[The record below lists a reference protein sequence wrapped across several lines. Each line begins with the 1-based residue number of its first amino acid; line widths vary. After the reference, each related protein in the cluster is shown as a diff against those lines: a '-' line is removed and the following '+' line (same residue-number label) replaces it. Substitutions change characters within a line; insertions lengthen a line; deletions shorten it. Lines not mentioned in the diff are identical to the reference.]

1 MLVDQGCF
9 DDPIRLAACL
19 DMEENAKLV
28 KNVTSSSCLGDST
41 NKEKDG
47 NYDEDE
53 DEEMI
58 LVSYI
63 STVFELF
70 NSGLF

>member
-1 MLVDQGCF
+1 LVDQGCF
-9 DDPIRLAACL
+9 DDPIRLATCI
-19 DMEENAKLV
+19 DMEENVKLV
-28 KNVTSSSCLGDST
+28 TNVTSSSSLGDST

>member
-1 MLVDQGCF
+1 
-9 DDPIRLAACL
+9 
-19 DMEENAKLV
+19 MEENAKLV
-28 KNVTSSSCLGDST
+28 KNVTSSSSLGNST

-70 NSGLF
+70 NSGLFWMYFRKQLGHFPFW

>member
-1 MLVDQGCF
+1 
-9 DDPIRLAACL
+9 
-19 DMEENAKLV
+19 MEENAKLV
-28 KNVTSSSCLGDST
+28 KNVTSSSSLGNST